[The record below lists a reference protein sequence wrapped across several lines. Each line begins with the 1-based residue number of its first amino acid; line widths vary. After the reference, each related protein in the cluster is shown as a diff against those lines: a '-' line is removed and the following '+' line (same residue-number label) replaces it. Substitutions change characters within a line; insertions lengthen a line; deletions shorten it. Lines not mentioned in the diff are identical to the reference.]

1 MPASKYE
8 IEVHVSRE
16 EAWEKLRD
24 FSAAIH
30 YVPGLTSAEITTEQH
45 EGVGTS
51 RRVCQGKRVLNETVT
66 EWHDGQGFT
75 LRLHRGEK
83 NGPMPPL
90 TEVWY
95 DYGLL
100 ERDGKLFLSNRMR
113 YEIGLGF
120 LGQWLDK
127 LGIGKILANAVR
139 DSTIA
144 QKIYYETGTTV
155 TPEILR
161 VAKIDLDIAATGAL
175 GL

>member
-1 MPASKYE
+1 MPASEYE

-24 FSAAIH
+24 LSAAIH
-30 YVPGLTSAEITTEQH
+30 YVPGLTSAEITTGQR

-51 RRVCQGKRVLNETVT
+51 RRVCQGKRALNETIT

-83 NGPMPPL
+83 NGPIPPL
-90 TEVWY
+90 TAAWY
-95 DYGLL
+95 DYGLV

-113 YEIGLGF
+113 YEVGLGF

-127 LGIGKILANAVR
+127 LGIGKVIANAVR

-144 QKIYYETGTTV
+144 QKIYYETGNTV

-161 VAKIDLDIAATGAL
+161 AAKADLDIT
-175 GL
+175 

>member
-1 MPASKYE
+1 MPASEYE

-24 FSAAIH
+24 FTAAIH
-30 YVPGLTSAEITTEQH
+30 YVPGLTSAEIITEQR

-51 RRVCQGKRVLNETVT
+51 RRVSRGKQVLNETIT

-90 TEVWY
+90 TNAWY
-95 DYGLL
+95 DYSLV

-120 LGQWLDK
+120 FGQWLDK
-127 LGIGKILANAVR
+127 LVIGKVLSNAVR

-144 QKIYYETGTTV
+144 QKIYYETGSTV
-155 TPEILR
+155 TPEMLR
-161 VAKIDLDIAATGAL
+161 AAKTELNIS
-175 GL
+175 

>member
-1 MPASKYE
+1 MAASEYE

-16 EAWEKLRD
+16 EAWGKLRD
-24 FSAAIH
+24 IGAAIH
-30 YVPGLTSAEITTEQH
+30 YVPGLTSLEITTGQR

-51 RRVCQGKRVLNETVT
+51 RRVCQGKRALNETII

-90 TEVWY
+90 TEAWY

-127 LGIGKILANAVR
+127 LGIGKVIANAVR

-144 QKIYYETGTTV
+144 QKIYYETGATV

-161 VAKIDLDIAATGAL
+161 AAKADLDIT
-175 GL
+175 